1 MKIRA
6 LDLFHGAGG
15 SSIGA
20 RMAGAKIVAAIDNW
34 YIASLA
40 YSSNFLGTKVINED
54 IRRVS
59 PKRLRE
65 IVGDIDLIL
74 ASPECTNHS
83 CAKGAGV
90 RCENSRMTA
99 FQVIRFTKEFMPKWV
114 VIENVIQMRSWD
126 RHRELVGKLQKLGYY
141 VSEEI
146 LNAQDFGVPQ
156 SRRRLFLLCSRTEKT
171 FCVKKRKSELKPAC
185 SVIDMNGNY
194 SYTPLYSTKRAVA
207 TIQRAERAISSI
219 GTKEPFL
226 IVYYGTDGSGGWQ
239 PIDRPLRTVTTIDR
253 FAFVKPTNTGHMM
266 RMLQPEELKIAMG
279 FPETYRLEVGTRREK
294 VKLMGN
300 AVCPPVML
308 SIVRTLIRVEV
319 GT

>member
-1 MKIRA
+1 MRIRA

-20 RMAGAKIVAAIDNW
+20 KMAGAKIIAAIDNW

-40 YSSNFLGTKVINED
+40 YSRNFPGTKMINEN
-54 IRRVS
+54 IRKIS
-59 PKRLRE
+59 PKRLHE
-65 IVGDIDLIL
+65 VIGDIDLIL

-83 CAKGAGV
+83 CARGARA
-90 RCENSRMTA
+90 RCENSKMTA
-99 FQVIRFTKEFMPKWV
+99 FQVIRFTKEFMPRWV

-126 RHRELVGKLQKLGYY
+126 RHWELVEELQNLGYY
-141 VSEEI
+141 VREEI

-156 SRRRLFLLCSRTEKT
+156 SRRRLFLLCSQIGEIG
-171 FCVKKRKSELKPAC
+171 CVKKQKKELQPAC
-185 SVIDMNGNY
+185 SVIDLNGNY
-194 SYTPLYSTKRAVA
+194 GYTSLYSPKRAVA
-207 TIQRAERAISSI
+207 TTQRAERAISSL

-253 FAFVKPTNTGHMM
+253 FAFVKPTNMGYMM
-266 RMLQPEELKIAMG
+266 RMLQPEELKAAMG
-279 FPETYRLEVGTRREK
+279 FPRTYRLEVGTRREK

-300 AVCPPVML
+300 AVCPPVMKA
-308 SIVRTLIRVEV
+308 IIRTISRVD
-319 GT
+319 

>member
-1 MKIRA
+1 MKIRT

-20 RMAGAKIVAAIDNW
+20 RIAGAKIIAAIDNW

-40 YSSNFLGTKVINED
+40 YSSNFPGTKVINED

-65 IVGDIDLIL
+65 IVGEIDLIL

-156 SRRRLFLLCSRTEKT
+156 SRRRLFLLCSRTGET

-194 SYTPLYSTKRAVA
+194 NYTPLYSTKRAVA

-219 GTKEPFL
+219 GAKESFL

-253 FAFVKPTNTGHMM
+253 FAFVKPTNNGHMM

-300 AVCPPVML
+300 AVCPPVMN
-308 SIVRTLIRVEV
+308 SIVRAIGKAV
-319 GT
+319 

>member
-1 MKIRA
+1 MKIRT

-20 RMAGAKIVAAIDNW
+20 RMAGVKIVAAIDNW
-34 YIASLA
+34 NIASLA
-40 YSSNFLGTKVINED
+40 YSSNLPETKVINED
-54 IRRVS
+54 IKKVS
-59 PKRLRE
+59 PRRLHE
-65 IVGDIDLIL
+65 IIGDIDLIL

-99 FQVIRFTKEFMPKWV
+99 FQVTRFTKEFMPKWV

-141 VSEEI
+141 VREEI

-156 SRRRLFLLCSRTEKT
+156 SRRRLFLLCSQTGEIG
-171 FCVKKRKSELKPAC
+171 CVKKQKNELQPAC

-194 SYTPLYSTKRAVA
+194 SYTALYSSKRAIA

-253 FAFVKPTNTGHMM
+253 FAFVKPTTTGHMM
-266 RMLQPEELKIAMG
+266 RMLQPEELKAAMG
-279 FPETYRLEVGTRREK
+279 FPETYRLQVGTRREK

-300 AVCPPVML
+300 AVCPPVMK
-308 SIVRTLIRVEV
+308 SIVRTISRMNR
-319 GT
+319 

>member
-1 MKIRA
+1 MKLRA

-20 RMAGAKIVAAIDNW
+20 RMAGAKIIAAIDNW

-40 YSSNFLGTKVINED
+40 YSSNFPGAKVINED
-54 IRRVS
+54 IRKVS

-83 CAKGAGV
+83 CAKGAGI

-99 FQVIRFTKEFMPKWV
+99 FQVIRFTKEFTPKWV

-126 RHRELVGKLQKLGYY
+126 RHLELVYKLQKLGYY

-156 SRRRLFLLCSRTEKT
+156 SRRRLFLLCSRPGKT

-219 GTKEPFL
+219 GTREPFL

-253 FAFVKPTNTGHMM
+253 FAFVKPTNNGHMM

-279 FPETYRLEVGTRREK
+279 FPETYRLEAGTRREK

-300 AVCPPVML
+300 AVCPPVIN
-308 SIVRTLIRVEV
+308 SIVRALGRVV
-319 GT
+319 

>member
-1 MKIRA
+1 MKIRT

-15 SSIGA
+15 SSLGA
-20 RMAGAKIVAAIDNW
+20 RMAGTEIVAAIDNW
-34 YIASLA
+34 DIASLS
-40 YSSNFLGTKVINED
+40 YSRNFPVTKVINED
-54 IRRVS
+54 IKKVS
-59 PKRLRE
+59 PKHLHE
-65 IVGDIDLIL
+65 IIGDIDLIL

-99 FQVIRFTKEFMPKWV
+99 FQVLRFTKEFIPKWV

-126 RHRELVGKLQKLGYY
+126 RHLELVDKLQKLGYY
-141 VSEEI
+141 VREEI

-156 SRRRLFLLCSRTEKT
+156 SRRRLFLLCSQIGEIG
-171 FCVKKRKSELKPAC
+171 CVKKQKKELKLAC

-194 SYTPLYSTKRAVA
+194 SYTPLYSPKRAVA
-207 TIQRAERAISSI
+207 TIQRAERAVSSLGI
-219 GTKEPFL
+219 EEPFL

-239 PIDRPLRTVTTIDR
+239 PINRPLRTVTTIDR
-253 FAFVKPTNTGHMM
+253 FAFVKPTNNGYMM
-266 RMLQPEELKIAMG
+266 RMLQPEELKAAMG

-300 AVCPPVML
+300 AVCPPVMK
-308 SIVRTLIRVEV
+308 SIVRAISKVD
-319 GT
+319 

>member
-1 MKIRA
+1 MRIRT

-20 RMAGAKIVAAIDNW
+20 RMAGVKIVAAIDDWN
-34 YIASLA
+34 IASMA
-40 YSSNFLGTKVINED
+40 YSSNLPETRVISED
-54 IRRVS
+54 IKKVS

-65 IVGDIDLIL
+65 IIGDIELIL

-114 VIENVIQMRSWD
+114 VVENVIQVRSWD
-126 RHRELVGKLQKLGYY
+126 RHRELVDKLQKLGYC
-141 VSEEI
+141 VREEI

-156 SRRRLFLLCSRTEKT
+156 SRKRLFLLCSQTREIG
-171 FCVKKRKSELKPAC
+171 CVRKQKNELQTAC
-185 SVIDMNGNY
+185 SVINMNGNY
-194 SYTPLYSTKRAVA
+194 SYTPLYSPKRAVA

-253 FAFVKPTNTGHMM
+253 FAFVKPTATGHMM
-266 RMLQPEELKIAMG
+266 RMLQPEELKAAMG
-279 FPETYRLEVGTRREK
+279 FPETYRLQVGTRREK

-300 AVCPPVML
+300 AVCPPVMK
-308 SIVRTLIRVEV
+308 SIVRIISRMNR
-319 GT
+319 

>member
-1 MKIRA
+1 MRRIRA

-15 SSIGA
+15 SSTGA
-20 RMAGAKIVAAIDNW
+20 KMAGVKIVAAIDNW
-34 YIASLA
+34 NIASLA
-40 YSSNFLGTKVINED
+40 YSRNLPETKVINED
-54 IRRVS
+54 IKKVS

-65 IVGDIDLIL
+65 IIGDIDLIL

-126 RHRELVGKLQKLGYY
+126 RHRELVEALRNLGYY
-141 VSEEI
+141 VREEI

-156 SRRRLFLLCSRTEKT
+156 SRRRLFLLCSQTGEIDCVEKP
-171 FCVKKRKSELKPAC
+171 KKEPQPAR
-185 SVIDMNGNY
+185 SVIDLNGNY
-194 SYTPLYSTKRAVA
+194 SYTPLYSPKRAIA
-207 TIQRAERAISSI
+207 TIQRAERAVASL

-253 FAFVKPTNTGHMM
+253 FAFVKPTTTGYMM
-266 RMLQPEELKIAMG
+266 RMLQPEELKAAMG
-279 FPETYRLEVGTRREK
+279 FPETYRLQVGTRREK

-300 AVCPPVML
+300 AVCPPVMK
-308 SIVRTLIRVEV
+308 SIVRTISRMNR
-319 GT
+319 